1 MSQGRALALLVGL
14 VACAVFAWVVSS
26 GASSGASGGSSA
38 GAVAGAASVGA
49 VRASDPRALG
59 VGARAVDP
67 VAVPQ
72 LAGMIEDPDG
82 APIAEGRVRLV
93 CLSRGSEEVVE
104 VEVDGSFRGSG
115 CARACAEFIHPA
127 MIQTA
132 AWVLTAGREEV
143 WTVRPLSRH
152 RGVVVSPGGEPVAA
166 AKLHLDPSSEPAGEG
181 ALSRFTSVNTV
192 SDADGR
198 FSFAVAEEA
207 PCDPCRAARGRCVE
221 GRAAPPGEARTLEL
235 SATAPGYRSVR
246 RQVSTGSE
254 EPWTIV
260 LAPAVTTRGRL
271 VDEDGQ
277 SYPRARILARSTEHP
292 SEVHRASL
300 EGVEFELDGLGEG
313 AYEVRAVQ
321 DGIELAFA
329 EGIAAGDELDLLG
342 GLPAA
347 GAQLTLRLVDRE
359 GEGVPGV
366 LVDGGPFVAA
376 ESDARGELR
385 ATQVLPGA
393 YVLRLRPPRG
403 GALRHRLMV
412 RDGELSLTER
422 VSLDHGP

>member
-1 MSQGRALALLVGL
+1 MSQRRGLVLLVGL
-14 VACAVFAWVVSS
+14 VACAALGWVVVSS
-26 GASSGASGGSSA
+26 TSASGESSPESVVDA
-38 GAVAGAASVGA
+38 PASLGAAMA
-49 VRASDPRALG
+49 PDRRALG

-67 VAVPQ
+67 VAAPQ

-82 APIAEGRVRLV
+82 APIVEGRVRLS

-115 CARACAEFIHPA
+115 CARVCAEFIHPT
-127 MIQTA
+127 MIQTE

-143 WTVRPLSRH
+143 WTVRPLGRH
-152 RGVVVSPGGEPVAA
+152 GGVVTSPGGEPVAA
-166 AKLHLDPSSEPAGEG
+166 AMLHLDPSSEPMGG
-181 ALSRFTSVNTV
+181 APLRFTSANTV

-198 FSFAVAEEA
+198 FSFAVAEEP

-221 GRAAPPGEARTLEL
+221 GRSPAPGEVRTLEL
-235 SATAPGYRSVR
+235 SAGAPGYRSVR
-246 RQVSTGSE
+246 RRVSTGSDE
-254 EPWTIV
+254 AWMIV

-300 EGVEFELDGLGEG
+300 EGAEFELGELGEG
-313 AYEVRAVQ
+313 AFEVRAVQ
-321 DGIELAFA
+321 DGIELASA
-329 EGIAAGDELDLLG
+329 EGIVAGDEIELLG
-342 GLPAA
+342 GLPAV
-347 GAQLTLRLVDRE
+347 GARLTLQLVSGE
-359 GEGVPGV
+359 GGGVPGV

-393 YVLRLRPPRG
+393 YVLRLRPPGG

-412 RDGELSLTER
+412 RDGELSLTEQ
-422 VSLDHGP
+422 VSLEPGP